1 MNDGLIDG
9 FRYNTWAT
17 RELLAVARTLTD
29 EQLNATAVGAYGS
42 IIDTL
47 RHIVQ
52 GEAWDCARLT
62 GEQLSWDIRAEDD
75 DADLDEL
82 SRRVDELEERWER
95 FLGTPFDAERTFVIP
110 WHDGGARDVPAGIFL
125 IGALHHGIEH
135 RSQICT
141 ILTSLGIDPPDYGA
155 DMGPLDYAEVTNR
168 APRYRDADEQS

>member
-17 RELLAVARTLTD
+17 RELLGVARGLTE

-82 SRRVDELEERWER
+82 SRRVDELEERWEC
-95 FLGTPFDAERTFVIP
+95 FLESPFDAERIFVVP
-110 WHDGGARDVPAGIFL
+110 WHDGGARDVPAGVFL
-125 IGALHHGIEH
+125 IATLHHGIEH
-135 RSQICT
+135 RSQVCT

-168 APRYRDADEQS
+168 APRHREDTEMA